1 MNKPNPHIV
10 KKAGIVYTDNQQ
22 GIIPDRGGNHMNE
35 NRAGLGYQDF
45 EEVRSQH
52 IFYIDKTDFI
62 REWWEYADKVTLIT
76 RPRRFGK
83 TLNMSMTECFFSNKY
98 KDRGDLFEGLSIW
111 EEKSPD
117 GEYQYRKLQ
126 GTFPVIFL
134 SFANVKASSYEEM
147 VFKIT
152 QVITELYN
160 ENDYLLKESLLNE
173 KEQEYYHNIKPGMD
187 AKLATDAIRS
197 MAGFMQRHYNQKAII
212 ILDEYDTPMQDAWIS
227 GYWEETVSFFSGLF
241 NSTFKTNKYLERGLI
256 TGITRVANVSLREPA
271 ESIFTGMNNLDVITT
286 TSDKYTTA
294 FGFTEEEVFTALDD
308 AGLGEQKEK
317 VKKWYDGF
325 IFGTSTDIYNPW
337 SIVSFINKK
346 GKYDTYWSNTSGNGL
361 VNQLI
366 QKGNSDIKQIMED
379 LLQNKSFEAEIDE
392 KIVFD
397 QLNGSADAVW
407 SLLLATGYLKV
418 LNVRTLDTDEEGVG
432 AEGDVWY
439 TLTITNL
446 ETKRMFRKMVRDWF
460 KNDTEVYYNEFIK
473 ALLNDNVKKMN
484 TFMNKV
490 ALNTF
495 SFFDSGSKPS
505 DQAEP
510 ERFYHGFVLGMVV
523 NLSDAYKVRSNRESG
538 FGRYD
543 VMIEPLDKT
552 KKAYILEFKVLDSDE
567 DEETLED
574 TLANAH
580 AQIEEKQYEAE
591 LISSGYL
598 PEQIRKYGFAFRGK
612 ECLIG

>member
-212 ILDEYDTPMQDAWIS
+212 ILDEYDTLMQDAWIS

>member
-1 MNKPNPHIV
+1 
-10 KKAGIVYTDNQQ
+10 
-22 GIIPDRGGNHMNE
+22 MNE

-45 EEVRSQH
+45 EEVRTQH

-83 TLNMSMTECFFSNKY
+83 TLNMSMTECFFSTKY
-98 KDRGDLFEGLSIW
+98 KDRRDLFEGLSIW

-117 GEYQYRKLQ
+117 GEYKYRKLQ

-134 SFANVKASSYEEM
+134 SFANVKAASYEEM
-147 VFKIT
+147 IFKIS
-152 QVITELYN
+152 QVITDLYN
-160 ENDYLLKESLLNE
+160 ENDYLLEENLLNE

-197 MAGFMQRHYNQKAII
+197 MAGFMQRQYGQKVII
-212 ILDEYDTPMQDAWIS
+212 LLDEYDTPMQDAWIS
-227 GYWEETVSFFSGLF
+227 GYWEETTGFFSGLF

-256 TGITRVANVSLREPA
+256 TGITRVAK

-294 FGFTEEEVFTALDD
+294 FGFRQEEVFTALDE

-337 SIVSFINKK
+337 SIVSFINKQ

-366 QKGNSDIKQIMED
+366 QRGNPDIKQIMED
-379 LLQNKSFEAEIDE
+379 LLQGKSFDAEIDE

-418 LNVRTLDTDEEGVG
+418 LNVRTLDTDEDGVG
-432 AEGDVWY
+432 EEGDTWY

-446 ETKRMFRKMVRDWF
+446 ETKRMFRRLVKGWF
-460 KNDTEVYYNEFIK
+460 GGNAETPYSNFIK
-473 ALLNDNVKKMN
+473 ALLMNDVDGMN
-484 TFMNKV
+484 EFMNKI
-490 ALNTF
+490 ALYSF
-495 SFFDSGSKPS
+495 SSFDIAKSVS
-505 DQAEP
+505 DDDAP
-510 ERFYHGFVLGMVV
+510 ERFYHGFVLGLMVE
-523 NLSDAYKVRSNRESG
+523 LAGRFEITSNRESG

-543 VMIEPLDKT
+543 IMLTPKNREKDC
-552 KKAYILEFKVLDSDE
+552 AYIIEFKVHKPPKEKDLAQ
-567 DEETLED
+567 TV
-574 TLANAH
+574 ANAH
-580 AQIEEKQYEAE
+580 SQIDKKLYDAK
-591 LISSGYL
+591 LIADGFS

>member
-1 MNKPNPHIV
+1 
-10 KKAGIVYTDNQQ
+10 
-22 GIIPDRGGNHMNE
+22 MNE

-45 EEVRSQH
+45 EEVRTQH

-98 KDRGDLFEGLSIW
+98 KDRSDLFEGLSIW
-111 EEKSPD
+111 EEQSPD
-117 GEYQYRKLQ
+117 GEYKYRKLQ
-126 GTFPVIFL
+126 GTYPVIFL
-134 SFANVKASSYEEM
+134 SFANVKATTYKEM
-147 VFKIT
+147 LFKIT
-152 QVITELYN
+152 EVITDLYN
-160 ENDYLLKESLLNE
+160 KSDYLLENNLLNE
-173 KEQEYYHNIKPGMD
+173 KEQKYYQKIEPGMNSE
-187 AKLATDAIRS
+187 LATGAIRS
-197 MAGFMQRHYNQKAII
+197 IAGFMQRYYDQKVII

-227 GYWEETVSFFSGLF
+227 GYWEETVRFFSGLF
-241 NSTFKTNKYLERGLI
+241 NSTFKTNEYLERGLI
-256 TGITRVANVSLREPA
+256 TGITRVAR

-308 AGLGEQKEK
+308 AGLGEQKQK
-317 VKKWYDGF
+317 VKRWYDGF
-325 IFGTSTDIYNPW
+325 IFGTRTDIYNPW

-366 QKGNSDIKQIMED
+366 QKGNPDIKQIMED
-379 LLQNKSFEAEIDE
+379 LLQGKSFEAKIDE

-418 LNVRTLDTDEEGVG
+418 LSVRTLDTDEEGVG
-432 AEGDVWY
+432 VEGDVWY

-446 ETKRMFRKMVRDWF
+446 ETKRMFRKMVSDWF

-495 SFFDSGSKPS
+495 SSFDSGNKPS
-505 DQAEP
+505 DQTEP
-510 ERFYHGFVLGMVV
+510 ERFYHGFVLGMIV
-523 NLSDAYKVRSNRESG
+523 NLSDTYKVRSNRESG

-580 AQIEEKQYEAE
+580 VQIEEKQYEAE